1 MVLGL
6 AASVLNKT
14 SALQPR
20 TYTLSAVPSKTHFH
34 SLAVFSGDASL
45 GTHMFPITNNKLMGP
60 MG

>member
-6 AASVLNKT
+6 AASMLNKT

-20 TYTLSAVPSKTHFH
+20 IYTLSAVPAKTHFH
-34 SLAVFSGDASL
+34 SLAVISEDASL

-60 MG
+60 TW

>member
-1 MVLGL
+1 MLGF

-20 TYTLSAVPSKTHFH
+20 TYTLPAVPAKTHFH
-34 SLAVFSGDASL
+34 SLAVISGDASL

-60 MG
+60 VW

>member
-6 AASVLNKT
+6 AASMLNKT

-20 TYTLSAVPSKTHFH
+20 TYTFSAVPAKTHFH
-34 SLAVFSGDASL
+34 SLAVISGDASL

-60 MG
+60 TW